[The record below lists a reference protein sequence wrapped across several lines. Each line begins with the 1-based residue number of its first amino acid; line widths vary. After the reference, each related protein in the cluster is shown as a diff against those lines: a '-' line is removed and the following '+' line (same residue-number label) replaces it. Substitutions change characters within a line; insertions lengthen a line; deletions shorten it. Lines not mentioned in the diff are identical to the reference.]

1 MNRRSILICGSIL
14 LSFLI
19 FFILLK
25 VKLTGEATDPAK
37 AASVEVRAYLESR
50 VMDTNLPSQLPPR
63 LLRTLALNPDGYDPA
78 KSSFAAEV
86 LLGDLLFHSP
96 TTLGPK
102 AQALGISCQTCH
114 TNGATNTEFFL
125 PEISNKRGNA
135 DLSTAYFRI
144 DADNG
149 ITDAVNIPTLRGVRY
164 TGPYGHDGRTSSLS
178 EFINQVIV
186 SEFDGKPLPST
197 RLRALV
203 SYVQELDFLP
213 NRNLD
218 SRGRLSI
225 QAPKLARTGEDQF
238 FKLRPALRGESCA
251 SCHEPSSFF
260 RDGKSHR
267 HGGSGRQASPFSLDD
282 AEETPTLLGTSETA
296 PYFHDGRFA
305 TLDQV
310 VEWYDKTYELGL
322 TTGQRS
328 ALVAYLK
335 VIGTSE
341 MQHDDRPV
349 ARKLVENFSLLV
361 LLLRGEAKDDPE
373 IWIAAIDEVT
383 PELAKL
389 GKVPEISGRVND
401 MAAKLGRLREQCA
414 AGRPLSELRSEAKKI
429 HQELNDLAPSWA
441 GVLTVNK

>member
-1 MNRRSILICGSIL
+1 MKSRSILICGSIL

-25 VKLTGEATDPAK
+25 VKWPGEATDPAK
-37 AASVEVRAYLESR
+37 AASVEVGAHSESR

-63 LLRTLALNPDGYDPA
+63 LLRTLALNPDGYDPT

-114 TNGATNTEFFL
+114 ANGATNPEFFL
-125 PEISNKRGNA
+125 PGISNQRGNA

-149 ITDAVNIPTLRGVRY
+149 VADAVNIPTLRGARF

-178 EFINQVIV
+178 EFINQVVV
-186 SEFDGKPLPST
+186 SEFDGKPLSPT

-203 SYVQELDFLP
+203 SYVQEFDFLP
-213 NRNLD
+213 NGNLD
-218 SRGRLSI
+218 SKGRLSI
-225 QAPKLARTGEDQF
+225 HAPQLARTGEDQF
-238 FKLRPALRGESCA
+238 FKLRPAFRGESCA

-267 HGGSGRQASPFSLDD
+267 HAGSGRQASPFSLDD
-282 AEETPTLLGTSETA
+282 AEETPTLLGTFETA

-310 VEWYDKTYELGL
+310 VEWYDKSYDLGL

-328 ALVAYLK
+328 ALLAYLK
-335 VIGTSE
+335 VIGNSE
-341 MQHDDRPV
+341 MQHDDRPM

-361 LLLRGEAKDDPE
+361 LLLRGQAEDDPQ

-383 PELAKL
+383 PALAKL
-389 GKVPEISGRVND
+389 CQVPEISARVND
-401 MAAKLGRLREQCA
+401 MAAKLGRLREQCL

-429 HQELNDLAPSWA
+429 HQELNDLAPGWA
-441 GVLTVNK
+441 GVLRANK